1 MASGVIGQL
10 PFGVRPGTAEARE
23 AGLSFS
29 AGPARAQAAG
39 ESFGFDDLLDII
51 NPLQHL
57 PIIGTL
63 YREWT
68 GDAIG
73 GTPRILGSAL
83 FGGPIGLFFGIVNA
97 IFEDVAGEDI
107 GGTIY
112 AGLFGDEAE
121 PAATPVAVAESAAET
136 PPVEPVDG
144 LPWIVRRDIPAAA
157 PVWHST
163 PAKPTIQVES
173 ITPAAHAVTS
183 YQDALDAM
191 ASALDRYQARKPLG
205 GAVDQTY

>member
-10 PFGVRPGTAEARE
+10 PLGVRPGTAEARE

-29 AGPARAQAAG
+29 AGPARAQPAG

-68 GDAIG
+68 GDTID

-83 FGGPIGLFFGIVNA
+83 FGGPIGLFLGIVNA

-112 AGLFGDEAE
+112 AGLFGGAKEADE
-121 PAATPVAVAESAAET
+121 PVVVAAAAAEA
-136 PPVEPVDG
+136 PPGEPVDG

-163 PAKPTIQVES
+163 PAAPTIQTES

-183 YQDALDAM
+183 YQDALEAM
-191 ASALDRYQARKPLG
+191 ASALDRYQAHKPLG
-205 GAVDQTY
+205 GAVDQSY